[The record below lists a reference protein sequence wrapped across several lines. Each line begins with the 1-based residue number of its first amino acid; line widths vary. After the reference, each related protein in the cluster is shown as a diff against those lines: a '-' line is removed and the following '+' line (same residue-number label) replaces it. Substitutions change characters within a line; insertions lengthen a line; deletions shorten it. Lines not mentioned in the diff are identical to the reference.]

1 MPHLRDI
8 AGRALSRVPFI
19 ARLQA
24 DLAAAQA
31 ELAAERAAHNQTRAA
46 VATHVSQFARGL
58 SDVLTQPQEKR

>member
-8 AGRALSRVPFI
+8 AGRVLARVPFI

-24 DLAAAQA
+24 ELAAARA

-58 SDVLTQPQEKR
+58 SDVLALPQEKR